1 MTQNTYYFQ
10 KQYITI
16 YISVYACIDSSVDS
30 YGRAQH
36 FKKRKMTML
45 QEKITCLVLHLTH
58 VQEK

>member
-1 MTQNTYYFQ
+1 MTQTHTILH
-10 KQYITI
+10 KQYMTI
-16 YISVYACIDSSVDS
+16 YISIYACIDSSVDG

-45 QEKITCLVLHLTH
+45 QENFTCLLVNLTH